1 MSLKAK
7 LVSSFLVLV
16 ALTVTLALV
25 MLYSSR
31 TVNDVADRL
40 SGACV
45 PQSLNA
51 ANLTRAILVAGYNF
65 RAYQYAHEESLY
77 QAGMAAL
84 ADVEKTA
91 ADIDKLLATQAENLP
106 YTAAQM
112 PDIKRAIVEYKRI
125 SAEIHDVIVEID
137 KLSVQRAAAGD
148 KVEAAVADY
157 YGADFRKLAAE
168 ETENGDKVK
177 ISRRL
182 DRYASGLALSRRVG
196 DARRNAEVAERVG
209 NAADREAAYK
219 RAREDMEGVLSFA
232 RNTRA
237 TTSVPVWQARADAM
251 IKLIEEWEKVITQV
265 GVKLKQAD
273 ALAASRVGYYRDITA
288 KSGDLLSVT
297 LNSVENAA
305 EETDADAKWSTKIAF
320 IAAIASLVIGVSLAL
335 FIAGYIA
342 NSIIK
347 IAELMRVGSEQVT
360 TASEMIANT
369 STSLAEV
376 VVEQS
381 SAVQKTVDSLKEVA
395 KNTRQ
400 NATDATKTNEATIKN
415 TKTIEE
421 GAGAVNEMAGA
432 MNGISESSEKIGR
445 IIKTIESIAFQTN
458 LLALNAAVEAAR
470 AGEAGKGFAVVAE
483 EVRNLAG
490 RSAQAARDTTEL
502 IEDTVGRVQNGASI
516 ADKLGTSFKEIE
528 VDSVEISRLVSNIA
542 AATETQ
548 ADHIEKIEN
557 SMKDFEQATTQN
569 SSSAENA
576 AAAAEELMGQ
586 AQSLKSYTAQLVK
599 VITG

>member
-7 LVSSFLVLV
+7 LVLSFLVLV
-16 ALTVTLALV
+16 AMTVTLALV

-31 TVNDVADRL
+31 TVNDVSNRL
-40 SGACV
+40 SVAYV
-45 PQSLNA
+45 PQALNA
-51 ANLTRAILVAGYNF
+51 ANLTRGILVAGYNF
-65 RAYQYAHEESLY
+65 RAYQYSHEEALY
-77 QAGMAAL
+77 QAGMAAI
-84 ADVEKTA
+84 ADVEKTE

-106 YTAAQM
+106 YTAAQT
-112 PDIKRAIVEYKRI
+112 PDIKRAIAEYKRI
-125 SAEIHDVIVEID
+125 SVEIHDVIVETD
-137 KLSVQRAAAGD
+137 KLSAQRAAAGD
-148 KVEAAVADY
+148 KVEVAVADY

-168 ETENGDKVK
+168 ETESGDKAK
-177 ISRRL
+177 LARRF
-182 DRYASGLALSRRVG
+182 DRYASGLALSRKVG

-219 RAREDMEGVLSFA
+219 RARENMDTVLAFA

-237 TTSVPVWQARADAM
+237 TTAVPVWQTRADAM
-251 IKLIEEWEKVITQV
+251 IKTIEDWEKIVMQV
-265 GVKLKQAD
+265 GAKLKQAD
-273 ALAASRVGYYRDITA
+273 ALAAGRVGYYRDITT
-288 KSGDLLSVT
+288 KSGELLAAT
-297 LNSVENAA
+297 LGNVKNGA
-305 EETDADAKWSTKIAF
+305 EETDADAEWSIKVALV
-320 IAAIASLVIGVSLAL
+320 AAIASLVIGVSLAL

-381 SAVQKTVDSLKEVA
+381 SAVQNTVDSLKEVA

-528 VDSVEISRLVSNIA
+528 VDSVEISRLVSDIA
-542 AATETQ
+542 AATDTQ
-548 ADHIEKIEN
+548 AEHIEKIES
-557 SMKDFEQATTQN
+557 SMKDFEQSTTQN